1 MENIIEKQEKAYEEA
16 LWAIE
21 HGSVFYAEEIQKT
34 KKEIR
39 ELGRRDSDA
48 TRGLSAKQI
57 ADKKEYLEGQVA
69 HFQKKQGELVEKQ
82 NAIKGTYHSYERSAE
97 KRGAQYFGD
106 TNLISNLSLAR
117 GIDPRDASKDKITA
131 TFKKEFGKIE
141 KEVNDAFAVFEKTLT
156 REAAY
161 VINNDGKQ
169 VFRKSDFSDQ
179 TFKDMTIKKHNEI
192 EQNYPKEQ
200 NLEQLEQEKNDI
212 LSSIDG
218 YNQIQEVMNPEN
230 EFNIS
235 DSMKKDLDKCSEL
248 YGDIS
253 KHKLIVKKIED
264 VLSRFEVDDK
274 DKNQIDENKKDRSK
288 EYAKLCKALHKLK
301 QKEEKTIK
309 KLENKVRKPMA
320 KNNVQKLCGLVEDRK
335 VVEGDKSRIGDL
347 EMQISS
353 KEDELS
359 VLLSVRSEIGQDKSD
374 LEKFAEG
381 KNIQEKIDKLEK
393 EIQEAKE
400 QLQEAKTKLEQSQA
414 EKSKHTDEL
423 RQYTTKSVASR
434 NEAYTPKDFSSELQ
448 EQTTSDKEYMEA
460 NEKLEEK
467 NIQKQIE
474 EQGMSIE

>member
-1 MENIIEKQEKAYEEA
+1 MEQIEKQEKAYEEA

-21 HGSVFYAEEIQKT
+21 HGSVFYAEQIQKT

-39 ELGRRDSDA
+39 ELARRDSND

-82 NAIKGTYHSYERSAE
+82 NAIKGAYHSYKKSVE

-106 TNLISNLSLAR
+106 VNLISNLSLAR
-117 GIDPRDASKDKITA
+117 GIEPRDVGKDKITA
-131 TFKKEFGKIE
+131 TFKKDFGKIE
-141 KEVNDAFAVFEKTLT
+141 KEVNDAFATFDKTLT

-179 TFKDMTIKKHNEI
+179 TFKDMTIKKHNQI

-200 NLEQLEQEKNDI
+200 SLEQLEQEKNDI
-212 LSSIDG
+212 LGSIDG

-253 KHKLIVKKIED
+253 KHKLIVKKIEE
-264 VLSRFEVDDK
+264 VLDRFEVDDK
-274 DKNQIDENKKDRSK
+274 DKSQIDENKKDRSK
-288 EYAKLCKALHKLK
+288 EYAKLCKTLHKLK

-335 VVEGDKSRIGDL
+335 IVEGAKSRIGDL

-353 KEDELS
+353 KESELT
-359 VLLSVRSEIGQDKSD
+359 VLLSVRSEIGKDRSD
-374 LEKFAEG
+374 LEKFSES

-393 EIQEAKE
+393 EIQEAKV
-400 QLQEAKTKLEQSQA
+400 QLQESKTKLEQSQL
-414 EKSKHTDEL
+414 EKTKHSNEL
-423 RQYTTKSVASR
+423 RQYTTKEFLSKEES
-434 NEAYTPKDFSSELQ
+434 YITKDIYSELRNQ
-448 EQTTSDKEYMEA
+448 TASDIEYIESSKQTTQR
-460 NEKLEEK
+460 NLEKKKDEQ
-467 NIQKQIE
+467 NMTIE
-474 EQGMSIE
+474 